1 MNPIK
6 MLFLRCF
13 WRKKYIF
20 VINQIIIRQRMRL
33 FLKFGLLLGLFA
45 TILMMLSSCGS
56 RKNMVYLQPDSTQI
70 SAIYEQYVPKI
81 QPNDIL
87 TIVVSAADPR
97 VTTSFNPMS
106 SMSAGNVTQ
115 ATDLALRPTYT
126 VDENGEITLPM
137 LGKVKVSGL
146 TRIEAME
153 KIRTDLNVYIKDP
166 GVNINFNNF
175 RISVLGE
182 VARPGSFIMPTE
194 RVTILEALGMAGD
207 LTIRGV
213 RENVMLI
220 RENNGQKTVHRLDL
234 TQQSTLNSPYYYLAQ
249 NDVIYVEPNKSQI
262 NNSKLGSN
270 TNVIISIAGL
280 LITVISVLTR

>member
-1 MNPIK
+1 
-6 MLFLRCF
+6 
-13 WRKKYIF
+13 
-20 VINQIIIRQRMRL
+20 MRL
-33 FLKFGLLLGLFA
+33 FFKYGFTLAFCVFM
-45 TILMMLSSCGS
+45 LMMFNSCGS
-56 RKNMVYLQPDSTQI
+56 RRNMVYFQPDSSQI
-70 SAIYEQYVPKI
+70 NTFYEQHVPKI

-87 TIVVSAADPR
+87 TIVVTAADPK
-97 VTTSFNPMS
+97 VTAPFNPLSTMMS
-106 SMSAGNVTQ
+106 SNLTQ
-115 ATDLALRPTYT
+115 QTDLALRPTYT
-126 VDENGEITLPM
+126 VNEKGDITLPM
-137 LGKVKVSGL
+137 LGEVHISGM
-146 TRIEAME
+146 TRVQAIE
-153 KIRTDLNVYIKDP
+153 KLRKDLSQYIKDP

-194 RVTILEALGMAGD
+194 RVTVLDALGMAGD

-220 RENNGQKTVHRLDL
+220 REVDGQKTMHRLDL
-234 TQQSTLNSPYYYLAQ
+234 TQQNTLNSPYYYLAQ
-249 NDVIYVEPNKSQI
+249 NDVIYVEPNKAQI